1 MIYLIFV
8 IVLLFFTGAALY
20 SLIMSGHVARK
31 GRQVDVRVLSC
42 EEVRPGDAGPGESG
56 SCYEV
61 TVDFYGMKGEEIK
74 KTFFSQTSHE
84 VGSVIRSRYLDK
96 RGRLYPG
103 VSEDEGKSNRLSGI
117 LILGVCVL
125 MLALVLFLWW
135 LDGEYEGEMP
145 QWFIHGFGYFIS
157 ILFIIVGVSGIVRW
171 KRLEKRAADMQV
183 LEGVQ
188 ISFREEWSTDSDGD
202 RIRIYY
208 PVYEYELMG
217 EKRRYESRMGGSAK
231 KFRQVGRKVHMMR
244 DYDTDQVY
252 CREDEKSSFG
262 MQMIFGVVGF
272 LTLLL
277 MLYLSFG
284 SVEAGNGSGTG
295 HVAGGGTA
303 GGNSLEEPD
312 RIITLTYHYTDQN
325 AEVCS
330 WWIDIY
336 ADLSGRLLLFPNRTV
351 EGKGI
356 EQEITFTVSENDGK
370 RLSEWAAR
378 YPDTSP
384 AVAGWDDTKEAMIY
398 VTVYMN
404 GESIQGGGYQDEAL
418 YAKIY
423 NMFREAVP
431 GNVWKEL
438 RERETAYYDN

>member
-8 IVLLFFTGAALY
+8 VVLLFFTGAALY
-20 SLIMSGHVARK
+20 SLIMSGHVASK
-31 GRQVDVRVLSC
+31 GRQVDARVLSC
-42 EEVRPGDAGPGESG
+42 EEVRPGDAGPRGDS

-61 TVDFYGMKGEEIK
+61 TVDFYGLKGEEIK
-74 KTFFSQTSHE
+74 KTFFSRTPYG

-96 RGRLYPG
+96 RGRFYPG

-117 LILGVCVL
+117 LILGVCIL

-135 LDGEYEGEMP
+135 MDWEYDGEKP
-145 QWFIHGFGYFIS
+145 QWFIHGFGYVVS
-157 ILFIIVGVSGIVRW
+157 ILFIAVGASGIVRW
-171 KRLEKRAADMQV
+171 KRLKKRAADMQV

-217 EKRRYESRMGGSAK
+217 EKRRYESRMGGNAK
-231 KFRQVGRKVHMMR
+231 KYRQVGRKVHMLR
-244 DYDTDQVY
+244 DHGTNEVF

-262 MQMIFGVVGF
+262 LQAIFGVVGF

-284 SVEAGNGSGTG
+284 SAETGSGSGAG
-295 HVAGGGTA
+295 HVADSGTV

-330 WWIDIY
+330 YWIDIY

-356 EQEITFTVSENDGK
+356 EQAISFTVSEKDAK
-370 RLSEWAAR
+370 RLSEWAEGYR
-378 YPDTSP
+378 DTSP
-384 AVAGWDDTKEAMIY
+384 AVAKWDDTKEAMVY
-398 VTVYMN
+398 VTVYVK
-404 GESIQGGGYQDEAL
+404 GESIQGGGYRDEAL
-418 YAKIY
+418 YAEIY
-423 NMFREAVP
+423 SMFREAVP
-431 GNVWKEL
+431 ESVWKEL
-438 RERETAYYDN
+438 KEREKVYYDN